1 MPKVYR
7 VIYEEVGGWRS
18 HVGDV
23 AARSVADVLDIIEAK
38 VLPTD
43 SRKNVGGDV
52 WAVNGEQYIA
62 SSDAHETDNF
72 GFIDFTPMHADDDDD
87 AEMEEATYT
96 WVVTKV

>member
-23 AARSVADVLDIIEAK
+23 AARSIADVLDIIEAK

-62 SSDAHETDNF
+62 SSDAHEVDGF
-72 GFIDFTPMHADDDDD
+72 GYIDFVPMPADEN
-87 AEMEEATYT
+87 AEVEEATYT